1 SESYGSLIYRTSYF
15 AKKKS
20 KCFTDGER
28 NFGCS
33 FK

>member
-1 SESYGSLIYRTSYF
+1 MYRTSYF

>member
-1 SESYGSLIYRTSYF
+1 MIYRTSYF